1 MAGEIKDAVE
11 DQEQLELSCFQLVAL
26 VGNARSCYL
35 EAIDLAEAGDFE
47 AARVKLDEGDASFHE
62 GHDAHMQLLT
72 REANGEQLPF
82 RIIVLHAEDQL
93 MSAEAFRIIAERFIK
108 VYETMNMEEE

>member
-1 MAGEIKDAVE
+1 MVLDEKTAETTLE
-11 DQEQLELSCFQLVAL
+11 ELELACFQIVAL

-35 EAIDLAEAGDFE
+35 EGIDLAEAGDLE
-47 AARVKLDEGDASFHE
+47 GARAKLDEGDGSFHE
-62 GHDAHMQLLT
+62 GHDAHLSLLT

-82 RIIVLHAEDQL
+82 RIILLHAEDQL

-108 VYETMNMEEE
+108 VYETMNKEGE